1 MIATSPYRIRL
12 SYLSLLLPLP
22 VAHAAES
29 GGPRNVAELAPVVV
43 TSTQIAQPLF
53 DVPASVGLI
62 DGDTLRDSR
71 MQVNL
76 SESLGGIPGILAQNR
91 ENYAQDLQLSIRGFG
106 SRSTFGVRGL
116 RLYVDG
122 IPATMPDGQGQTS
135 NIDISSAER
144 VEVLRGPFSA
154 LYGNSSGGVIQVF
167 TESGEGPPRI
177 ESSFM
182 AGSNGQRRY
191 GLKAS
196 GSNGDGAGALDYV
209 VSLNRYST
217 NGYRDHS
224 AARKNLGNAKL
235 GVALSDDSKLTV
247 ILNSVYVKAEDPQ
260 GLQYDEFMDS
270 PRSAAPNA
278 LLFDTRKTVKQ
289 TQGGLVYE
297 RRIDADNELR
307 LMAYYGQRKTE
318 QFQAIPVATQT
329 PPSHSGG
336 VIDLERNYGGLDA
349 RWTSRL
355 QLAGRPLTLIGGIA
369 YDVLREDRQGYEN
382 FVGTG
387 SAQQLGVKGRLRR
400 DETNDLWN
408 IDPYVQASWEFADK
422 WTVDLGLRY
431 STVNFRS
438 DDRYIQAGNQ
448 DDSGSLRYRKALPM
462 AALRYQATEDLNLY
476 ATVGRGFETPT
487 FNELSYRSDGLAG
500 LNLALQPS
508 VNTSVEIG
516 AKARLGNS
524 LLTAALF
531 QTRTQDEIVAAD
543 SLGGRSTFRNAGR
556 TLRKGFEL
564 SWQGEL
570 ARHWQGVLAYTWLD
584 AKYRDSFYAGSETP
598 ANLIPSGNRIPGIA
612 KHALY
617 ASLNW
622 APPQGWRAGVE
633 GRYLSKVYVNDS
645 NDSAA
650 PSYFTAALHAG
661 YLWRFQ
667 HWEFNAFARV
677 DNVLNKRYAGAA
689 IINAG
694 FDRYYEP
701 APGRNWTAGLHAS
714 YQF

>member
-29 GGPRNVAELAPVVV
+29 GGPRHVAELTPVVV

-177 ESSFM
+177 ESSVM

-217 NGYRDHS
+217 DGYRDHS
-224 AARKNLGNAKL
+224 SARKNLGNAKL

-260 GLQYDEFMDS
+260 GLQYDEFMDA

-438 DDRYIQAGNQ
+438 DDHYIQAGNQ

-564 SWQGEL
+564 SL
-570 ARHWQGVLAYTWLD
+570 
-584 AKYRDSFYAGSETP
+584 S
-598 ANLIPSGNRIPGIA
+598 LIHI
-612 KHALY
+612 
-617 ASLNW
+617 
-622 APPQGWRAGVE
+622 
-633 GRYLSKVYVNDS
+633 
-645 NDSAA
+645 
-650 PSYFTAALHAG
+650 
-661 YLWRFQ
+661 
-667 HWEFNAFARV
+667 
-677 DNVLNKRYAGAA
+677 
-689 IINAG
+689 
-694 FDRYYEP
+694 
-701 APGRNWTAGLHAS
+701 
-714 YQF
+714 

>member
-29 GGPRNVAELAPVVV
+29 GPRNVAELAPVVV

-260 GLQYDEFMDS
+260 GLQYDEFMDA

-564 SWQGEL
+564 SWRGEL

>member
-1 MIATSPYRIRL
+1 MTPVAPYRSRL
-12 SYLSLLLPLP
+12 RLGLLLALP
-22 VAHAAES
+22 AAAHAAEGVS
-29 GGPRNVAELAPVVV
+29 PQGVAQLAPVIV
-43 TSTQIAQPLF
+43 TSTQRAQPLF
-53 DVPASVGLI
+53 EAPASVGI
-62 DGDTLRDSR
+62 IEGDALRDGR

-76 SESLGGIPGILAQNR
+76 SESLGAIPGVLAQNR

-106 SRSTFGVRGL
+106 SRSTFGVRGI

-135 NIDISSAER
+135 NIDLSSAER

-177 ESSFM
+177 VSSFT
-182 AGSNGQRRY
+182 AGSDGQRRY
-191 GLKAS
+191 GLKA
-196 GSNGDGAGALDYV
+196 GGATGAGPGALDYM

-217 NGYRDHS
+217 DGYRDHGS
-224 AARKNLGNAKL
+224 ARKNLGNAKL
-235 GVALSDDSKLTV
+235 GVALGEDSKLTV
-247 ILNSVYVKAEDPQ
+247 ILNSVHVRAQDPQ
-260 GLQYDEFMDS
+260 GLQYDELMDA

-297 RRIDADNELR
+297 RRIGADNALR
-307 LMAYYGQRKTE
+307 LTAYYGQRKTE
-318 QFQAIPVATQT
+318 QFQAIPVATQR

-349 RWTSRL
+349 RWTSTL
-355 QLAGRPLTLIGGIA
+355 QLAGRPLTLIGGVA

-382 FVGTG
+382 FVDAGG
-387 SAQQLGVKGRLRR
+387 AQQLGVKGQLRR

-408 IDPYVQASWEFADK
+408 IDPYAQASWAFTDR
-422 WTVDLGLRY
+422 WTLDLGLRY
-431 STVNFRS
+431 STVSFRS
-438 DDRYIQAGNQ
+438 DDHYVQEGNR

-462 AALRYQATEDLNLY
+462 AALRYQATEDLSLY

-500 LNLALQPS
+500 LNTALRPS
-508 VNTSVEIG
+508 VNTSVEVG
-516 AKARLGNS
+516 AKARIGNS

-531 QTRTQDEIVAAD
+531 QTRTRDEIVAAD

-570 ARHWQGVLAYTWLD
+570 ARHWQGALAYTWLD

-612 KHALY
+612 RHAFH
-617 ASLNW
+617 ASISW
-622 APPQGWRAGVE
+622 APPQGWRAGIE
-633 GRYLSKVYVNDS
+633 GRYLSKIYVNDS

-650 PSYFTAALHAG
+650 PGYFTTAVHAG

-667 HWEFNAFARV
+667 QWEINAYARV
-677 DNVLNKRYAGAA
+677 DNVLDKRYAGAA

-694 FDRYYEP
+694 FGRYYEP

-714 YQF
+714 HQF